1 MKYLILILIIPWWIL
16 GYFITEKVVKVKGP
30 CESLASC
37 SITAALLY
45 PLFWPLTIPV
55 DFLMTKLGYSEYSEK
70 EKQRM
75 ETLER
80 EEKESQNQ
88 EENKKRKIKELIG
101 GIACVITDL
110 KPVGQIEHQGRKI
123 QARSE
128 IGFIQKGSEVTI
140 TSFNG
145 LEYLVKKSNSNKV
158 VERNSY
164 SLRS

>member
-70 EKQRM
+70 EKQRIGNIGTRRKRVT
-75 ETLER
+75 ESGR
-80 EEKESQNQ
+80 KQEEKN
-88 EENKKRKIKELIG
+88 
-101 GIACVITDL
+101 
-110 KPVGQIEHQGRKI
+110 
-123 QARSE
+123 
-128 IGFIQKGSEVTI
+128 
-140 TSFNG
+140 
-145 LEYLVKKSNSNKV
+145 
-158 VERNSY
+158 
-164 SLRS
+164 